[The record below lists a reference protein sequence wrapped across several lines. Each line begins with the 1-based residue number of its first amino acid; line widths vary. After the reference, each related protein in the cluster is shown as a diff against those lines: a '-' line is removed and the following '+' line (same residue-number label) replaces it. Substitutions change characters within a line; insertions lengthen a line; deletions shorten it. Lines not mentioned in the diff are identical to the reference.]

1 MFKRCQRAAERAG
14 QFTFKRNC
22 SGRTI
27 MQQQANYLQQL
38 LVSLRTR
45 LLVMCASVGIAL
57 EDAGKAMAAGDPGRA
72 ASVIENDAAIDALE
86 NEIDE
91 MALQLLARTQP
102 VAGDLR
108 FVVSALRMVV
118 DLERIGD
125 EAVSM
130 AEQAILMQDKPGFG
144 VIPHVREMYYKAS
157 DAFDRAV
164 RVFREN
170 NAQDALHM
178 LRGDEE
184 AVQSEVRIIQQIM
197 ESLSDPDSSLDPYQ
211 AMHIILVTRSLTR
224 VWRRSINIAEQVYFI
239 SQGES
244 VKHKGDER
252 GEVARA
258 TGDVQSAGMADSASG
273 TSSVSA
279 MHEDADDAADDAAD
293 DIAGPEDRA

>member
-1 MFKRCQRAAERAG
+1 
-14 QFTFKRNC
+14 
-22 SGRTI
+22 

-102 VAGDLR
+102 VARDLR

-144 VIPHVREMYYKAS
+144 IIPHVRGKDSEAS
-157 DAFDRAV
+157 DAVDRAGV
-164 RVFREN
+164 DFRERR
-170 NAQDALHM
+170 AEEALHM

-184 AVQSEVRIIQQIM
+184 AVQSEVRIIQEIM
-197 ESLSDPDSSLDPYQ
+197 EGLSDPESSLEPYQ
-211 AMHIILVTRSLTR
+211 AMHVILVARSLTR

-239 SQGES
+239 NQGES
-244 VKHKGDER
+244 LKHKSDDRSDEARAAAKNAAVANAAAAQHEAILHSAPDDDDATDAGQDER
-252 GEVARA
+252 G
-258 TGDVQSAGMADSASG
+258 
-273 TSSVSA
+273 
-279 MHEDADDAADDAAD
+279 
-293 DIAGPEDRA
+293 

>member
-1 MFKRCQRAAERAG
+1 
-14 QFTFKRNC
+14 
-22 SGRTI
+22 

-57 EDAGKAMAAGDPGRA
+57 EDAGKALSASDPGRA

-102 VAGDLR
+102 VAKDLR

-130 AEQAILMQDKPGFG
+130 AEQTILMQDKPGIA
-144 VIPHVREMYYKAS
+144 VISHVREMFYKAS
-157 DAFDRAV
+157 EAFDRAV

-170 NAQDALHM
+170 SAEEALHM

-184 AVQSEVRIIQQIM
+184 AVQSEVRIIQKIM
-197 ESLSDPDSSLDPYQ
+197 ESLSDPTSSLEPYQ
-211 AMHIILVTRSLTR
+211 AMHIILVARSLTR

-244 VKHKGDER
+244 VKHKSEERQGDAQPQPASEPFDAPAD
-252 GEVARA
+252 GSDASI
-258 TGDVQSAGMADSASG
+258 TTLHSADDDDDELDGGSG
-273 TSSVSA
+273 T
-279 MHEDADDAADDAAD
+279 DAAK
-293 DIAGPEDRA
+293 

>member
-1 MFKRCQRAAERAG
+1 
-14 QFTFKRNC
+14 
-22 SGRTI
+22 

-130 AEQAILMQDKPGFG
+130 LCNRPLTETSVAQSAASRMPTTIRSWVP
-144 VIPHVREMYYKAS
+144 VIDSPVSTVVWRHPS
-157 DAFDRAV
+157 
-164 RVFREN
+164 
-170 NAQDALHM
+170 
-178 LRGDEE
+178 LRGCSS
-184 AVQSEVRIIQQIM
+184 AIGVFFRAQQSKFVEVN
-197 ESLSDPDSSLDPYQ
+197 LQ
-211 AMHIILVTRSLTR
+211 ACRFPGSNR
-224 VWRRSINIAEQVYFI
+224 
-239 SQGES
+239 
-244 VKHKGDER
+244 
-252 GEVARA
+252 
-258 TGDVQSAGMADSASG
+258 
-273 TSSVSA
+273 
-279 MHEDADDAADDAAD
+279 
-293 DIAGPEDRA
+293 

>member
-1 MFKRCQRAAERAG
+1 
-14 QFTFKRNC
+14 
-22 SGRTI
+22 

-72 ASVIENDAAIDALE
+72 ASVIENDAAVDALE

-102 VAGDLR
+102 VARDLR

-144 VIPHVREMYYKAS
+144 VIPHVREMFYKAS
-157 DAFDRAV
+157 EAFDRAV

-170 NAQDALHM
+170 NAEEALHM

-197 ESLSDPDSSLDPYQ
+197 ESLSDPDANLQPYQ
-211 AMHIILVTRSLTR
+211 AMHIILVARSLTR

-244 VKHKGDER
+244 VKHKAEERGDEAQNASAAKPAD
-252 GEVARA
+252 V
-258 TGDVQSAGMADSASG
+258 TGPAEQENTGSAI
-273 TSSVSA
+273 
-279 MHEDADDAADDAAD
+279 HRADD
-293 DIAGPEDRA
+293 EDEDMDGRG

>member
-1 MFKRCQRAAERAG
+1 MPLLDIRNLTIEFKTGDEWVKAVDRVSMTLTEGEIRGLVGESGSGKSVTMMALMGLLDSNGHIKADRMQFDGQDLLTISERARRRIVG
-14 QFTFKRNC
+14 RDIAMIFQDPMTSLNPVFT
-22 SGRTI
+22 
-27 MQQQANYLQQL
+27 
-38 LVSLRTR
+38 
-45 LLVMCASVGIAL
+45 VG
-57 EDAGKAMAAGDPGRA
+57 
-72 ASVIENDAAIDALE
+72 
-86 NEIDE
+86 
-91 MALQLLARTQP
+91 
-102 VAGDLR
+102 
-108 FVVSALRMVV
+108 
-118 DLERIGD
+118 
-125 EAVSM
+125 
-130 AEQAILMQDKPGFG
+130 
-144 VIPHVREMYYKAS
+144 
-157 DAFDRAV
+157 
-164 RVFREN
+164 
-170 NAQDALHM
+170 
-178 LRGDEE
+178 
-184 AVQSEVRIIQQIM
+184 QQIM

>member
-1 MFKRCQRAAERAG
+1 
-14 QFTFKRNC
+14 
-22 SGRTI
+22 

-157 DAFDRAV
+157 EAFDRAV

-170 NAQDALHM
+170 NAQEALHM

-197 ESLSDPDSSLDPYQ
+197 EGLSDPDFSLDPYQ
-211 AMHIILVTRSLTR
+211 PMHIILVTRSLTR

-244 VKHKGDER
+244 VKHKSEER
-252 GEVARA
+252 GEGARTPAAA
-258 TGDVQSAGMADSASG
+258 TPADRAEPAPGMSPMA
-273 TSSVSA
+273 A
-279 MHEDADDAADDAAD
+279 MHADASDAEDDEAADATD
-293 DIAGPEDRA
+293 DTATPEGRV

>member
-1 MFKRCQRAAERAG
+1 
-14 QFTFKRNC
+14 
-22 SGRTI
+22 

-72 ASVIENDAAIDALE
+72 ASVIENDAAVDALE

-102 VAGDLR
+102 VARDLR

-125 EAVSM
+125 EAVSI

-144 VIPHVREMYYKAS
+144 VISHVREMFYKAS
-157 DAFDRAV
+157 EAFDKAV

-170 NAQDALHM
+170 NAEEALHM
-178 LRGDEE
+178 LRGDED
-184 AVQSEVRIIQQIM
+184 AVQCEVRIIQEIM
-197 ESLSDPDSSLDPYQ
+197 EGLSNPESSLEPYQ
-211 AMHIILVTRSLTR
+211 AMHIILVARSLTR

-239 SQGES
+239 NQGES
-244 VKHKGDER
+244 LKHKGDER
-252 GEVARA
+252 SEEARLTSRSA
-258 TGDVQSAGMADSASG
+258 AAPSAGAKLA
-273 TSSVSA
+273 TA
-279 MHEDADDAADDAAD
+279 KAAPAA
-293 DIAGPEDRA
+293 

>member
-1 MFKRCQRAAERAG
+1 
-14 QFTFKRNC
+14 
-22 SGRTI
+22 

-72 ASVIENDAAIDALE
+72 ASVIENDAAVDALE

-102 VAGDLR
+102 VAKDLR

-125 EAVSM
+125 EAVSI

-144 VIPHVREMYYKAS
+144 VISHVREMFYKAS
-157 DAFDRAV
+157 EAFDKAV

-170 NAQDALHM
+170 NAEEALLM

-184 AVQSEVRIIQQIM
+184 AVQCEVRIIQEIM
-197 ESLSDPDSSLDPYQ
+197 EGLSNPESSLEPYQ
-211 AMHIILVTRSLTR
+211 AMHIILVARSLTR

-239 SQGES
+239 NQGES
-244 VKHKGDER
+244 LKHKGDER
-252 GEVARA
+252 SEEARLTIRAA
-258 TGDVQSAGMADSASG
+258 TAKAATTAQQPAASSATAEGCASDTKSKKQNG
-273 TSSVSA
+273 
-279 MHEDADDAADDAAD
+279 
-293 DIAGPEDRA
+293 

>member
-1 MFKRCQRAAERAG
+1 
-14 QFTFKRNC
+14 
-22 SGRTI
+22 

-86 NEIDE
+86 NEIDD
-91 MALQLLARTQP
+91 MSLQLLAPKHP
-102 VAGDLR
+102 VAGDLLLV
-108 FVVSALRMVV
+108 FSALRMVV

-252 GEVARA
+252 GEVART
-258 TGDVQSAGMADSASG
+258 TGAVQSAGMADYASG

>member
-1 MFKRCQRAAERAG
+1 
-14 QFTFKRNC
+14 
-22 SGRTI
+22 

-72 ASVIENDAAIDALE
+72 ASVIENDAAVDALE

-102 VAGDLR
+102 VARDLR
-108 FVVSALRMVV
+108 FVVSALRMVI

-144 VIPHVREMYYKAS
+144 VISHVREMFYKAS
-157 DAFDRAV
+157 EAFDRAV

-170 NAQDALHM
+170 NAEDALHM

-184 AVQSEVRIIQQIM
+184 AVQCEVRIIQEIM
-197 ESLSDPDSSLDPYQ
+197 EGLSDPESSLEPYQ
-211 AMHIILVTRSLTR
+211 AMHIILVARSLTR

-239 SQGES
+239 NQGES
-244 VKHKGDER
+244 LKHKGDER
-252 GEVARA
+252 SEEARLA
-258 TGDVQSAGMADSASG
+258 AAKSADAQSAAVPHESILRRAAD
-273 TSSVSA
+273 
-279 MHEDADDAADDAAD
+279 EDDASDAEQ
-293 DIAGPEDRA
+293 EDRN